1 MSCISQLS
9 FQPPNDLSSPQAQE
23 YSSSLERYSYLWVD
37 DRREFLRQFLLY
49 GHVLT
54 AEEIEAAG
62 EEGVKEMPPSL
73 EQFKEQVD
81 GYEAI
86 YSQVDGS
93 KVRGMRNMWSGE
105 CGVVHMCTSY
115 CTMYVPCVATYV
127 QAYCQMHKHKA
138 SNPGYIISQC
148 TTLHVRTYVHT
159 CMLVTLM
166 NVNQSNMFCS
176 ALAYAMTG
184 MRQSVHMYVH
194 S

>member
-1 MSCISQLS
+1 MSCISQVS
-9 FQPPNDLSSPQAQE
+9 FHPPNDLSSPQAQE

-37 DRREFLRQFLLY
+37 DRRDFLRQFLLY

-93 KVRGMRNMWSGE
+93 KVRGVRNMWSGE
-105 CGVVHMCTSY
+105 CGVVHTYVHLS
-115 CTMYVPCVATYV
+115 CTMHLVCTGMATCTYI

-138 SNPGYIISQC
+138 NNQNLTVQDIAC
-148 TTLHVRTYVHT
+148 TLYVHR

-166 NVNQSNMFCS
+166 SISQTCFT
-176 ALAYAMTG
+176 LLL
-184 MRQSVHMYVH
+184 HMP
-194 S
+194 